1 MNVTP
6 LHPAPPAATSTS
18 TGTGSNF
25 TPERWLLLGRSG
37 AWLAAAETWMQQHRQ
52 DDGPLGWRL
61 RHGLVQLST
70 AETLADAFD
79 SALHTRPPVVTVLAE
94 PGAFGRADG
103 WLDGT
108 VTRHWPQLGTDAVQL
123 RIGQVAA
130 PFEVCT
136 ARLARAD
143 GAPAEFWL
151 LSGRSLWPAI
161 RLPQADAAFEA
172 DALQAFQAWAEAF
185 AEQGEAAELDDI
197 YGSASTYAAR
207 MASAWQDDEA
217 LPDQALPGSTAPT
230 TVQAVPGRL
239 SARLAGGRL
248 GSMAFAAAAA
258 GRATQ
263 AGTSIQGVFDDNMGI
278 PGPTDRYHLRCQA
291 PILPGRE
298 QGALTVQLD
307 LAAERWQAHD
317 RLVLEIQ
324 TDGHPVLLLR
334 WSGLADLKPVQGMLK
349 PLPQRVGLSESHRQ
363 AMVRGVELWL
373 GAGDG
378 G

>member
-1 MNVTP
+1 MTVTL
-6 LHPAPPAATSTS
+6 LHPGPPAAAG
-18 TGTGSNF
+18 TGTGPHF
-25 TPERWLLLGRSG
+25 TPERWLLLGRSA
-37 AWLAAAETWMQQHRQ
+37 AWLAAAEAWMQQHRQ

-70 AETLADAFD
+70 PETLADAFH
-79 SALHTRPPVVTVLAE
+79 SALLTRPPVVNVLAE
-94 PGAFGRADG
+94 PGAFDPADG
-103 WLDGT
+103 GLDGI
-108 VTRHWPQLGTDAVQL
+108 VTRQWPQDGTELVQL
-123 RIGQVAA
+123 RIGQAAA

-161 RLPQADAAFEA
+161 RLPQADVAFEA

-185 AEQGEAAELDDI
+185 AEQREAAELDDI
-197 YGSASTYAAR
+197 YGSASTYSSR
-207 MASAWQDDEA
+207 MASVWQDEEA

-258 GRATQ
+258 ASSATH

-334 WSGLADLKPVQGMLK
+334 WIGLKNQSPAQGK
-349 PLPQRVGLSESHRQ
+349 WTLPSQRVDLSEAHRQ

-373 GAGDG
+373 GAGD
-378 G
+378 